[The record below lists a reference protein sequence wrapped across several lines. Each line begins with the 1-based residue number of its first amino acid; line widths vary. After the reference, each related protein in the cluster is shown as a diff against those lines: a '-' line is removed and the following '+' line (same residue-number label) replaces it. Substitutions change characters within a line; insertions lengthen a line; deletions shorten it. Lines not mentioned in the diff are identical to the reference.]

1 MTLLDAGN
9 WKELPF
15 NLQRNT
21 TFGSTN
27 RTLIVW
33 SGGRNDALKLK
44 SGKWN

>member
-1 MTLLDAGN
+1 MNLLDAGN
-9 WKELPF
+9 WKEVLF

-21 TFGSTN
+21 TLGSTN

-33 SGGRNDALKLK
+33 SGGRNALKLK